1 MSFSSFIIA
10 TKSDDENVNDNVSGN
25 ENDND
30 AYNNDDH
37 VPQMAKLID
46 FMAMA
51 MNDERTMDGWMG
63 KAFKLASSSG
73 LSFRFHYTSDSALIC
88 CLFHMI
94 IIVSHHCRRCY
105 CEVCSCFFFELF
117 VCFYFILR
125 LLLY

>member
-25 ENDND
+25 EDDND

-51 MNDERTMDGWMG
+51 MNDERTMDGWE
-63 KAFKLASSSG
+63 KL
-73 LSFRFHYTSDSALIC
+73 LSLP
-88 CLFHMI
+88 
-94 IIVSHHCRRCY
+94 RR
-105 CEVCSCFFFELF
+105 LA
-117 VCFYFILR
+117 
-125 LLLY
+125 